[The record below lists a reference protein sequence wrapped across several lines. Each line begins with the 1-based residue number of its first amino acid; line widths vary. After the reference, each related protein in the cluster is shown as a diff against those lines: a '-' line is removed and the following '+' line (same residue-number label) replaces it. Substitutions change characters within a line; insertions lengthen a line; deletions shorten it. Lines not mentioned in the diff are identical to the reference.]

1 MLVVPEHDRLHG
13 PWEIVTSGAVHRAT
27 QARPATERHRF
38 PTLATMPQRM
48 LSVLIGGIDKT
59 YRLTVRRVRQIADAL
74 AGMLGTRGGS
84 VFVSP
89 SRRIGKTGLGLPGER
104 LNGLSTTVRDRSG
117 ESRCFAYP
125 ALADAVLVTADLI
138 SMTSKAA
145 ATGKPV
151 RVFDLNGGDAKF
163 ALFHE
168 TIQAAGITR
177 SFFGHIESWSFSI
190 LADTARAG
198 AALRAFVLGR
208 RQRA

>member
-48 LSVLIGGIDKT
+48 LSVLI
-59 YRLTVRRVRQIADAL
+59 
-74 AGMLGTRGGS
+74 
-84 VFVSP
+84 
-89 SRRIGKTGLGLPGER
+89 
-104 LNGLSTTVRDRSG
+104 
-117 ESRCFAYP
+117 
-125 ALADAVLVTADLI
+125 
-138 SMTSKAA
+138 
-145 ATGKPV
+145 
-151 RVFDLNGGDAKF
+151 GGDAKF